1 MCVILR
7 QTDRNKGFK
16 EKNMSAL
23 EIVLVAVASFL
34 LFVILL
40 YVIVTLYIK
49 KFAAVKA
56 EDFRIMDEFR
66 KNREIL
72 FLGDSLTDF
81 YPIEEFTDEKV
92 VNRGIAGD
100 TTDDVMRRIDEA
112 TGLKPKRL
120 FLQIGIND
128 MIRKGK
134 RRLSA
139 DRLVDKIFG
148 IADNFGEETEERNI
162 ISLYPVNRRKTIV
175 SAIIIG
181 KAKNKRIKEVNKL
194 LRARCEKE
202 GVNFIDVYDDLTD
215 EKGNLKKEY
224 TIEGLHLSVKGYA
237 ALSRKIAPLIS
248 ENK

>member
-1 MCVILR
+1 
-7 QTDRNKGFK
+7 
-16 EKNMSAL
+16 MSAP

-40 YVIVTLYIK
+40 YVIITLYIK
-49 KFAAVKA
+49 KFAADKA
-56 EDFRIMDEFR
+56 EDFHIMDEFR
-66 KNREIL
+66 EKREIL

-81 YPIEEFTDEKV
+81 YPIEEFTDEKI

-112 TGLKPKRL
+112 TALKPKRL

-134 RRLSA
+134 RRLPA
-139 DRLVDKIFG
+139 AKLVDKIFA
-148 IADNFGEETEERNI
+148 IADKFGEETAERNI
-162 ISLYPVNRRKTIV
+162 ISLYPVNRRKTVV
-175 SAIIIG
+175 SPIIMG

-194 LRARCEKE
+194 LRERCEKE
-202 GVNFIDVYDDLTD
+202 NVNFIDVFDVLTD

-224 TIEGLHLSVKGYA
+224 TLEGLHLSIKGYA
-237 ALSRKIAPLIS
+237 ALSHLLMPLLS